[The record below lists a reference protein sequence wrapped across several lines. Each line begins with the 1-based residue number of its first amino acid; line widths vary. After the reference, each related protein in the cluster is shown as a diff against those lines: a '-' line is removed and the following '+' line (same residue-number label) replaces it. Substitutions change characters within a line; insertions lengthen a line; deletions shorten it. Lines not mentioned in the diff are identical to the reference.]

1 MRLFPTILL
10 TTLLTAAFLL
20 ACRLTGL
27 AELGAASRGDD
38 ALEDLL
44 GGSRV
49 FVGGICMSRAD
60 LYLHRGRAHIDEAA
74 FSNRWYQRLGAE
86 ISPNV
91 VQHREGP
98 EEMKVILPWVI
109 LAARAMPTNTDYVLT
124 QTFLFRATGDLPR
137 ALREIRGSV
146 GDQPKNPEF
155 RLEEARIRLAM
166 SQWEGSS
173 AALDAC
179 IRLIGLPPAD
189 EDQSRTLAEA
199 CMWRGLLWERG
210 GESNAAAAFLSGAI
224 HLEPK
229 LYGSLS
235 NRVAALKAGRA
246 PQPSVMNLLAQY
258 QKAAANPICGHD
270 HHDHDHGDH
279 DDDGD

>member
-1 MRLFPTILL
+1 MRIFPTILL
-10 TTLLTAAFLL
+10 ATLLTAAFLL

-38 ALEDLL
+38 ALEDML

-49 FVGGICMSRAD
+49 FVGGLCMNRAD
-60 LYLHRGRAHIDEAA
+60 LYLHRGLAYIDEAA

-98 EEMKVILPWVI
+98 AGMRIVLPWVI
-109 LAARAMPTNTDYVLT
+109 LAARATPTNTDYVLT
-124 QTFLFRATGDLPR
+124 QAYLFRATGDPQR
-137 ALREIRGSV
+137 ALREICGAV

-155 RLEEARIRLAM
+155 RLEEARIRLALN
-166 SQWEGSS
+166 QWDGSAS
-173 AALDAC
+173 AFDIC
-179 IRLIGLPPAD
+179 IRMIGPKPVD
-189 EDQSRTLAEA
+189 DDQARTLAEA
-199 CMWRGLLWERG
+199 CMWRGLLLERS
-210 GESNAAAAFLSGAI
+210 GESNAAVALLSGAI

-229 LYGSLS
+229 LYGTLS
-235 NRVAALKAGRA
+235 NRVTALQAGRA
-246 PQPSVMNLLAQY
+246 PQPSVMDLLAQY
-258 QKAAANPICGHD
+258 QKAAINPLCA
-270 HHDHDHGDH
+270 HDHDHEHVDH